1 ARRRKAGGACDDQLP
16 GAGEAQGRPLRYHG
30 GISKVPA
37 VEVQLR
43 VRRAWREGPRKNKGP
58 ISVDIVCVA
67 QRERLTMPWANVR
80 ECPPTV
86 ASRTSGKAEWY
97 GLRPIGRRRSIRV
110 RSLLFA

>member
-1 ARRRKAGGACDDQLP
+1 MLSSATLDSLDRSSSRAIGASRLRARRRKAGGACDDHLP
-16 GAGEAQGRPLRYHG
+16 GAAEAQGRPLRYHG

-67 QRERLTMPWANVR
+67 QRERLTMAWASVR

-86 ASRTSGKAEWY
+86 ASPTT
-97 GLRPIGRRRSIRV
+97 
-110 RSLLFA
+110 